1 MAYGTVVEVTRSCR
15 DFMTWNINGSL
26 GMYRIGGLS
35 PESCVRLQSRQNQDP
50 RGCRSLQLRCALVG
64 DEIQRWSATGEEG
77 SASGPASIEDVIESF
92 LRSSI
97 SGATTAPIRYPDDH
111 GAFPIAEWPML
122 GYLVPPIVVDA
133 NVLRN
138 DILYS
143 CCKDHRTTLVT
154 ATNAGFL
161 RMFCAEHVIEEVN
174 EHSQRWAR
182 EGGIDGALFLDRWQG
197 EYLPLL
203 RCVDVP
209 SGLLTESEAGEIAR
223 LERIDPDDVPSATL
237 ARLLGAFYLSEDKT
251 ALEAVYGPE
260 LDFKIHHAWVD
271 AIRYGSNS
279 AQIAGV
285 SQTALIVPAIL
296 GEGLFGAGRFLY
308 SKSPWLFVGTILVI
322 GGFGYLAWR
331 SEQDKVKGALASLA
345 DGLLA
350 IGETVTAF
358 RNYALRCQDAFL
370 RVFPIVPN
378 WQDMLGSLDGDQV
391 LVRHCLHSLAREPR
405 GHLSA
410 AEMHE
415 GIPFYVKG
423 QQNTVRKALREY
435 PCFQEVRRGR
445 WQVGRET
452 GICDLKGF

>member
-1 MAYGTVVEVTRSCR
+1 M
-15 DFMTWNINGSL
+15 
-26 GMYRIGGLS
+26 
-35 PESCVRLQSRQNQDP
+35 
-50 RGCRSLQLRCALVG
+50 G

-77 SASGPASIEDVIESF
+77 SVSVPAPIEAGIELF

-97 SGATTAPIRYPDDH
+97 AGAITAPIRPPDDH

-143 CCKDHRTTLVT
+143 CRNDRRTSLVV

-161 RMFCAEHVIEEVN
+161 RMFCAEHVIEEVD

-209 SGLLTESEAGEIAR
+209 SGLLTESEAQAIAR

-237 ARLLGAFYLSEDKT
+237 ARLLGAFYLSEDKK

-260 LDFKIHHAWVD
+260 LDFEIHHAWVD

-279 AQIAGV
+279 AQIKGA
-285 SQTALIVPAIL
+285 SQVALIAPALL
-296 GEGLFGAGRFLY
+296 GQGLFGAGRFLY
-308 SKSPWLFVGTILVI
+308 YKSPWLLAGTILVI
-322 GGFGYLAWR
+322 GSFGYLAWR
-331 SEQDKVKGALASLA
+331 SEQDKVKGALASLG

-350 IGETVTAF
+350 IGKTVTAF
-358 RNYALRCQDAFL
+358 RNYALQSQAAFS

-378 WQDMLGSLDGDQV
+378 WQDMLGSHGGEQV
-391 LVRHCLHSLAREPR
+391 LARHCLHSLAREPR

-410 AEMHE
+410 AEMYE
-415 GIPFYVKG
+415 GLPLYVTG
-423 QQNTVRKALREY
+423 QQNTVRKVLREY
-435 PCFQEVRRGR
+435 PCFQEVGRGR
-445 WQVGRET
+445 WQVGR
-452 GICDLKGF
+452 GNSIHNLKGF